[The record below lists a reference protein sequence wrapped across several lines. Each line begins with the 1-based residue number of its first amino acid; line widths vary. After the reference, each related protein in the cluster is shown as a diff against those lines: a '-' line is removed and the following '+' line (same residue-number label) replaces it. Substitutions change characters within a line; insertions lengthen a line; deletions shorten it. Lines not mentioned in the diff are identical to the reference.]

1 MIMLLVALLLLFA
14 ILGFAIPVASGLVI
28 LALSL
33 SAIYS
38 FFPLHYAVG
47 EIAWNTSVDS
57 LLVAIPLFVLLGELF
72 LRSGIADRMY
82 GSLVHWLS
90 WLPGGVMHSN
100 IGAAAL
106 FSATSGSSVATA
118 ATVSTV
124 ALPQMEQNNYNRKL
138 FLGTLTSGGT
148 LGILIPP
155 SINLIIYGALTGVS
169 VPKLYMAAIV
179 PGFILA
185 LMFSLLVLVVCMVR
199 PEYGGKPAVTNWAK
213 RMESL
218 PHLLPPVLV
227 FAVVIGS
234 IYSGLATPTESASI
248 GVLCALVL
256 AASYRTLTLDMLKES
271 FLGTMRVTSM
281 IMFIVISAYFLNFVL
296 SSIGMTESLR
306 SFVTTLEMTPLA
318 TLLVIIAVYVVIG
331 CVMDTLTIM
340 IATIPIVVPVVVALG
355 YDPLWFGILLM
366 VLIEMALITPPVG
379 MNLYVVQSARRGG
392 PITDVMLG
400 SLPFVGVMFLM
411 ILLLIAFPQIVMF

>member
-1 MIMLLVALLLLFA
+1 MLLVALLLLFA
-14 ILGFAIPVASGLVI
+14 ILGLAIPVASGLII
-28 LALSL
+28 LALIL
-33 SAIYS
+33 AAIYS
-38 FFPLHYAVG
+38 HFPLHYAVG
-47 EIAWNTSVDS
+47 EIAWSTSVDS
-57 LLVAIPLFVLLGELF
+57 LLLAIPLFILLGEIF
-72 LRSGIADRMY
+72 LRSGIAERMY
-82 GSLVHWLS
+82 SGLVHWLS

-124 ALPQMEQNNYNRKL
+124 ALPQMEQFHYNRKL

-169 VPKLYMAAIV
+169 VPKLYLAAII
-179 PGFILA
+179 PGFIMA
-185 LMFSLLVLVVCMVR
+185 LLFSLVVLVMCMAR
-199 PEYGGKPAVTNWAK
+199 PAMGGTTPPTNWTK
-213 RMESL
+213 RLQSL
-218 PHLLPPVLV
+218 PHLLPPIFV

-256 AASYRTLTLDMLKES
+256 AAGYRSLSLDMLKDC

-281 IMFIVISAYFLNFVL
+281 IMFIVVAAYFLNFVL
-296 SSIGMTESLR
+296 SSIGMTESLSR
-306 SFVTTLEMTPLA
+306 FVTTLEMSPLA
-318 TLLVIIAVYVVIG
+318 TLLVIILVYVVIG

-340 IATIPIVVPVVVALG
+340 IATIPIVVPVIIAIG
-355 YDPLWFGILLM
+355 YDPLWFGVLLM

-379 MNLYVVQSARRGG
+379 MNLYVVQSARRSG
-392 PITDVMLG
+392 PISDVMLG
-400 SLPFVGVMFLM
+400 SLPFVGIMFLM
-411 ILLLIAFPQIVMF
+411 ILLLIAFPQIVIF

>member
-1 MIMLLVALLLLFA
+1 MLLVALLLLFG
-14 ILGFAIPVASGLVI
+14 ILGLAIPVASGLVI
-28 LALSL
+28 LGLSL
-33 SAIYS
+33 AAIYS
-38 FFPLHYAVG
+38 FFPLHYAMG

-57 LLVAIPLFVLLGELF
+57 LLVAIPQFVLLGELF
-72 LRSGIADRMY
+72 LRSGIAERMY
-82 GSLVHWLS
+82 ASLVHWLS

-124 ALPQMEQNNYNRKL
+124 ALPQMEQYNYNRRL

-169 VPKLYMAAIV
+169 VPKLYMAAII

-185 LMFSLLVLVVCMVR
+185 LLFSLMVIVICVAR
-199 PEYGGKPAVTNWAK
+199 PQYGGTPPATNWAK
-213 RMESL
+213 RIGSL
-218 PHLLPPVLV
+218 PHLLPPILV

-256 AASYRTLTLDMLKES
+256 AACYRTLSLDMLKES

-281 IMFIVISAYFLNFVL
+281 IMFIVIAAYFLNFVL
-296 SSIGMTESLR
+296 SSIGMTESLSR
-306 SFVTTLEMTPLA
+306 FVTTLQMSPLA
-318 TLLVIIAVYVVIG
+318 TLLVIIAVYIVIG

-340 IATIPIVVPVVVALG
+340 IATIPIVVPVIVALG

-379 MNLYVVQSARRGG
+379 MNLYIVQSARRGG
-392 PITDVMLG
+392 PISDVMIG

-411 ILLLIAFPQIVMF
+411 IVLLIAFPQIVMF

>member
-1 MIMLLVALLLLFA
+1 MLLVALLLLFA
-14 ILGFAIPVASGLVI
+14 ILGLAIPVASGLVI
-28 LALSL
+28 LGLIL
-33 SAIYS
+33 SAFYS
-38 FFPLHYAVG
+38 FFPLHYAAG

-72 LRSGIADRMY
+72 LRSGVAERMY
-82 GSLVHWLS
+82 SSLVHWLS

-124 ALPQMEQNNYNRKL
+124 ALPQMEQNNYNKRL

-169 VPKLYMAAIV
+169 VPKLYMAAII

-185 LMFSLLVLVVCMVR
+185 LLFSLMVLFICVAR
-199 PEYGGKPAVTNWAK
+199 PSYGGTAPATRWAK
-213 RMESL
+213 RIESL
-218 PHLLPPVLV
+218 PHLLPPILV

-256 AASYRTLTLDMLKES
+256 AACYRTLSIEMLKES

-281 IMFIVISAYFLNFVL
+281 IMFIVIAAYFLNFVL
-296 SSIGMTESLR
+296 SSIGMSESLSR
-306 SFVTTLEMTPLA
+306 FVTTLEMSPLA
-318 TLLVIIAVYVVIG
+318 TLLVIIAVYIVIG

-340 IATIPIVVPVVVALG
+340 IATIPIVVPVIVALG

-392 PITDVMLG
+392 PISDVMIG

-411 ILLLIAFPQIVMF
+411 VVLLIAFPQIVTF